1 MLLWEV
7 FSYGRTPYPSIVSTA
22 PSYIH
27 TPTHLL
33 PAHSFTLP
41 QPTDEVLEM
50 LEDEIVMDPP
60 DNCPEAMYSMMCG
73 CWKIEPTDRPSFP
86 KLQQALAKSG
96 G

>member
-1 MLLWEV
+1 MELW
-7 FSYGRTPYPSIVSTA
+7 SA
-22 PSYIH
+22 PVGGVLVWPHPLSLYSEYRPLIYTH
-27 TPTHLL
+27 T
-33 PAHSFTLP
+33 HSFTLP